1 MWTGPTFQTY
11 YRNIHRIVGE
21 KLDKE
26 DSSYL
31 LQVDFDEYLNFLVDE
46 AKWEPLLWDESQMT
60 VEPFVTKRQRR
71 DEAVSHNW
79 WKFLQTY
86 PTLMLS

>member
-1 MWTGPTFQTY
+1 MIMWTGPTFQTY
-11 YRNIHRIVGE
+11 YQNIHRIVGE

-46 AKWEPLLWDESQMT
+46 AKWEPLLT
-60 VEPFVTKRQRR
+60 VMGRISDDSGT
-71 DEAVSHNW
+71 
-79 WKFLQTY
+79 FLYQT
-86 PTLMLS
+86 PT